1 MQSIARND
9 EFEGLKLRLFL
20 GILATLFF
28 ILPVEAKPARC
39 FNSDDG
45 YYRCNFQAIEG
56 DGSFDISATNRPT
69 FTLMMSERG
78 VAYGFAD
85 YGTGRNVSL
94 PESYVRSRKDPACWL
109 NAATKTKICAW

>member
-1 MQSIARND
+1 
-9 EFEGLKLRLFL
+9 LRLFL